1 MAQWIDLNQN
11 NRYML
16 AHRYSVSEE
25 KTGPIL
31 LPLVRLTA
39 GRDGGRE
46 GGEAG
51 WQTKCGWILKFLK
64 ISTD

>member
-39 GRDGGRE
+39 GRDGRRE
-46 GGEAG
+46 GGRQAG
-51 WQTKCGWILKFLK
+51 RRNVGGF
-64 ISTD
+64 